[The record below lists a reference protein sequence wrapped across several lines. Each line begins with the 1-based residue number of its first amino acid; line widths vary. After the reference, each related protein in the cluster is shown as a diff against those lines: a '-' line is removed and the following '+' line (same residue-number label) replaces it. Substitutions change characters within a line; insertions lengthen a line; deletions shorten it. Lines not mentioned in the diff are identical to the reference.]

1 MTKVLLVNLSPE
13 LVTIM
18 NSALDAA
25 FHEID
30 LSHRTPATKAKM
42 VQWIVR
48 TASEGVADLH
58 ALMSAAVD
66 EGRVPAACG

>member
-1 MTKVLLVNLSPE
+1 MTKVLPVNLSPE

-18 NSALDAA
+18 RSALDAA

-30 LSHRTPATKAKM
+30 QSDRTPATKAKM
-42 VQWIVR
+42 AQRIVR

-58 ALMSAAVD
+58 LLMSAAVD
-66 EGRVPAACG
+66 EGRVPAA